1 MFVIAFEC
9 SPAGVPLGDVD
20 KGLSPVIVRLASL
33 QYSIVKELGTTVERF
48 SVSVLLHAVI
58 ERFEFEKM
66 PSSLLEFSPFA
77 MLKELFSVC
86 TLVYTMV
93 ELFFVDESLDV
104 VAVFSTA
111 RVVEDSV

>member
-9 SPAGVPLGDVD
+9 SPVGVPLGGVD